1 MSLRKAF
8 SRAVDE
14 LRDPELTS
22 LELRATS
29 LDNPTVPLSA
39 AGFLAWASGAE
50 PTASGEQI
58 NLNTALQEMTVYSCV
73 RVLSEA
79 VASLPLYI
87 FELLK
92 DGRRQAADHP
102 LAYLLRWQPN
112 DEMTAF
118 TFFESLVGAMALQGN
133 AYAEIQR
140 DAGNRPVAFWPLHP
154 QLTEPK
160 RATNGD
166 LVYETTDGMMD
177 GKRRIIVAADMLHI
191 PLFSFNGLKGFSPIQ
206 MARQGIGLAKAA
218 EKFGA
223 RFFGNGGKPGGILA
237 RKGGTMN
244 PTEKQSMRETW
255 EQTQG
260 GENQGR
266 TAVLSG
272 EWTYTPIG
280 IPMEDSQFLQT
291 RQFQRAEIA
300 AMFRVPPHY
309 VGDTSRLS
317 GNNAEQQNLQFV
329 TDTLRPYLCRIEAEF
344 LRKLMPQLGRNAG
357 RYALEF
363 DVSERLRGDFKTT
376 MDGYATGKQ
385 WGFFNTNMV
394 LTDLGRNPIGPVGD
408 IFWAPVN
415 MQNAEWMLET
425 ESIQDQPPP
434 GAGAP
439 LPAIAGDED
448 DENDQPATVTPPPNQ
463 EEKQLLGRFVRGY
476 IPVFSDAFQRL
487 LKRNRRDYEA
497 ITALLGPIFRSIADA
512 SMEHCGSTAPAPP
525 AIVEEVCKASAHRAV
540 RWAIQL
546 DGLQAGEL
554 ARVEFLR
561 SLRSIHV
568 NVSRECAAKKALAQ
582 LAAPSEDGHEETA

>member
-1 MSLRKAF
+1 MPLRKAF
-8 SRAVDE
+8 ANFIE
-14 LRDPELTS
+14 GMRDPELTS

-79 VASLPLYI
+79 VASLPLYV
-87 FELLK
+87 FELLAS
-92 DGRRQAADHP
+92 GRRQAVDHP
-102 LAYLLRWQPN
+102 LAYLLRWEPN

-118 TFFESLVGAMALQGN
+118 TFFEALVGAMALQGN

-140 DAGNRPVAFWPLHP
+140 DAGNRPVALWPLHP

-160 RATNGD
+160 RAPNGD
-166 LVYETTDGMMD
+166 LVYETSDGMGD
-177 GKRRIIVAADMLHI
+177 GKRRSVLSVDMLHI
-191 PLFSFNGLKGFSPIQ
+191 PLFSFNGLRGFSPIQ
-206 MARQGIGLAKAA
+206 LARQGIGLARAA

-223 RFFGNGGKPGGILA
+223 RFFGNGGKPGGILT
-237 RKGGTMN
+237 RKGGTMK
-244 PTEKQSMRETW
+244 PEERQQMRETW

-272 EWTYTPIG
+272 EWTYTSIG

-300 AMFRVPPHY
+300 ALFRVPPHY
-309 VGDTSRLS
+309 VGDTTRLS

-344 LRKLMPQLGRNAG
+344 LRKLMPQMGRNAG
-357 RYALEF
+357 RYSLEF

-376 MDGYATGKQ
+376 MEGYATGKQ
-385 WGFFNTNMV
+385 WGFFTTNDV
-394 LTDLGRNPIGPVGD
+394 LIDLGRNPIGKLGD
-408 IFWAPVN
+408 VYLAPVN
-415 MQNAEWMLET
+415 MQNAEWLLET
-425 ESIQDQPPP
+425 ESIQDQPLV
-434 GAGAP
+434 AP
-439 LPAIAGDED
+439 LPPISGDEGGE
-448 DENDQPATVTPPPNQ
+448 DEPPVGVPTP
-463 EEKQLLGRFVRGY
+463 EEKQLLGRFIRGY
-476 IPVFSDAFQRL
+476 IPVFCDAFQRL
-487 LKRNRRDYEA
+487 LKRNHRDYDA
-497 ITALLGPIFRSIADA
+497 IRALLGPIFQSIADA
-512 SMEHCGSTAPAPP
+512 SMEFCGSSEPAPAS
-525 AIVEEVCKASAHRAV
+525 IVEEVCKAGARRAV

-546 DGLQAGEL
+546 DGMQAGEL
-554 ARVEFLR
+554 AREEFLR

-568 NVSRECAAKKALAQ
+568 NVSRDCAAKKALAQ
-582 LAAPSEDGHEETA
+582 LAAPEEDHHEETA